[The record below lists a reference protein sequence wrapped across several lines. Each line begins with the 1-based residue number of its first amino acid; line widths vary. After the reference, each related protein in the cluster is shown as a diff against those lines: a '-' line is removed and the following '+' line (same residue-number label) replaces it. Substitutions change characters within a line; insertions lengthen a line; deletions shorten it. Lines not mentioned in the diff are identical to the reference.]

1 MFLPALSPSASSVA
15 SSHTPAST
23 SYPKQRKATHSKATL
38 FLITLTLACCLL
50 ATSSSNCLAAPIASK
65 SLRQQQQRSLA
76 YQVHHVQV
84 ADESVH
90 NNVVLL
96 KKSIQKRRS
105 QNNKR
110 QQQPQQQ
117 QKRGEHQGHE
127 TEVKKTKRHGKREF
141 VDSFHVPVPE
151 NHDDKN
157 NRVQHADSSLNN
169 NDANVGDAS
178 ALSIV
183 DSIATTAADARSSST
198 SSEPHDNAIFQPIN
212 KNQQKQSQKKKHRAT
227 RLLSA
232 YESIVFSESQIPVF
246 LTQDRHHHNNKHTN
260 DKQRKQRQQR
270 PILRAQNQGY
280 IRIRKGTAASQEL
293 DDAMIERNNNAERHQ
308 NPITADT
315 TSAKA
320 SSSSSPPSTPVD
332 DDVAVVQVDDMHHL
346 LSSSSSFSASAS
358 IVLDSGLEHSV
369 AQDAAASN
377 NNNLQSDHV
386 DDRGDDKGVTT
397 TTKDDKNS
405 SFLLDNSHASTVAS
419 VVVQVEQQED
429 FEESFPIVDIAVMD
443 ENGDTSSATP
453 GLEAVVVLEI
463 NVGEEGAINPPSAG
477 EEVVVA
483 VMEDKA
489 VVQVES
495 TRSGNE
501 DEEED
506 GWVTITDADL
516 VGSSSES
523 DNIISSNDSSLA
535 SNVVEFQSPESD
547 DVDSIPL
554 SVGDSSNNGPI
565 PQEQQHQQHTAP
577 TAAATKRLFH
587 NGCSSSSTVVSLGL
601 LLTAIGLA
609 YRFYIRKQQQEQ
621 SLRLALPFNDVK
633 IAPHSS
639 SSTSSSSS
647 SKSVHRLSV
656 DSLPSP
662 TMRES
667 GARTTA
673 MRDYVGFNIQ

>member
-1 MFLPALSPSASSVA
+1 MYLPALSPSASSVA
-15 SSHTPAST
+15 SSLTPAST
-23 SYPKQRKATHSKATL
+23 SYLKQRKATHSKATL

-50 ATSSSNCLAAPIASK
+50 ATSSSNCLAAPIASI

-117 QKRGEHQGHE
+117 QKRGHE
-127 TEVKKTKRHGKREF
+127 TEIKMTKRHGKREF

-151 NHDDKN
+151 NYDDKN
-157 NRVQHADSSLNN
+157 NRVQHTDSSLNN

-198 SSEPHDNAIFQPIN
+198 SSEPHDNSIIQPIN

-246 LTQDRHHHNNKHTN
+246 LTQDRHHNNKLTN

-308 NPITADT
+308 NPITADST
-315 TSAKA
+315 NAKA
-320 SSSSSPPSTPVD
+320 SSSSSPPSAPVD
-332 DDVAVVQVDDMHHL
+332 EDVAVVQADDMHHL
-346 LSSSSSFSASAS
+346 LSSSSFSASAS
-358 IVLDSGLEHSV
+358 IVLGSGLEHSV

-419 VVVQVEQQED
+419 VFVPVEQQED
-429 FEESFPIVDIAVMD
+429 FEESFPIVDTAVMD

-453 GLEAVVVLEI
+453 ILEAVVVLEI
-463 NVGEEGAINPPSAG
+463 KAGEEGALNPPSAG
-477 EEVVVA
+477 EELVVA
-483 VMEDKA
+483 VMEAKA

-495 TRSGNE
+495 SRSGNE

-516 VGSSSES
+516 VGSSSKS
-523 DNIISSNDSSLA
+523 DNIVSSNDSHLA
-535 SNVVEFQSPESD
+535 SNIVEFQSPGSD

-554 SVGDSSNNGPI
+554 SVDDSSNGPI
-565 PQEQQHQQHTAP
+565 PQEQQHHQHTAP
-577 TAAATKRLFH
+577 TAAATKSLFH
-587 NGCSSSSTVVSLGL
+587 NGCSSSSTVASLGL

-633 IAPHSS
+633 IAPLSS
-639 SSTSSSSS
+639 SSSSSSSS

-662 TMRES
+662 TMREG

-673 MRDYVGFNIQ
+673 VRDYVGFNIQ